1 MNQKLNEKN
10 NIFQESAYVR
20 SIDPIYDGL
29 SFSIIESSEEGRYG
43 VITNQTY
50 EISIMVYS
58 NENDIPQLLEE
69 IAGVSNV
76 RYVVQVVT

>member
-1 MNQKLNEKN
+1 LNQKLNEKN

>member
-1 MNQKLNEKN
+1 LGSVD